1 MGRLALRR
9 WLVGLALVSICASGM
24 VAQRPTRVEQA
35 RGFAALDRYVTAALA
50 AWDVPGAAIA
60 IVRNDSIV
68 YLKGF
73 GVREIG
79 KPAAVD
85 SATLF
90 AIGSNTKAFT
100 ATAAAMLV
108 TDGKMAWDAPL
119 KTYLPNFAV
128 ADPYAT
134 RQITLRDALA
144 HRTGLARYETV
155 WYGTGVSRGEL
166 VARLRHAEM
175 EGGLRSR
182 FGYNNLAYLAA
193 GEAVGAAA
201 GSSWD
206 TVIADRILTPLGMV
220 STSPIGGPLERPGN
234 VAAPHQRIGPAVRKV
249 PVRNIDNVA
258 PAGAIVSNALDMAQ
272 WLRFQL
278 ANGSYRG
285 TRLVSEEALRETRSA
300 QVVMGGPVPGEPYQ
314 PLIADYGLGW
324 VISEYAGQSLVWHNG
339 GIDGFMAEVRLLP
352 GQNAGWVLLTN
363 SYGSNLMPAIS
374 YRIADLLLG
383 RPVRNWSAEML
394 AAQNAR
400 PVRAPQEATVVS
412 GAVPL
417 LPLER
422 YAGRYTHPLYGEALV
437 ELRGDRLHL
446 TYGPN
451 FSGPL
456 DHFRIH
462 TFRVSWEGETAVT
475 MPTATVTF
483 GVDASAA
490 ATDVTVSGLA
500 TFRRARP

>member
-1 MGRLALRR
+1 MR
-9 WLVGLALVSICASGM
+9 WQIGLALALTLSWVASLL
-24 VAQRPTRVEQA
+24 AQRSAGSRPA
-35 RGFAALDRYVTAALA
+35 GPFAALDRYVPAALA

-68 YLKGF
+68 YIKGF
-73 GVREIG
+73 GVRELG
-79 KPAAVD
+79 LPAPVD

-108 TDGKMAWDAPL
+108 TDGRMAWDTPL
-119 KTYLPNFAV
+119 TAYLPGFAV

-144 HRTGLARYETV
+144 HRTGLARYESV
-155 WYGTGVSRGEL
+155 WYGTGFSREDL
-166 VARLRHAEM
+166 LARLRYAEM
-175 EGGLRSR
+175 EGGLRSG

-193 GEAVGAAA
+193 GAAIGAAA

-206 TVIADRILTPLGMV
+206 AVIAERILTPLGMA
-220 STSPIGGPLERPGN
+220 STSPVGAPLEQPGN
-234 VAAPHQRIGPAVRKV
+234 VAAPHQRIGPTVRKV

-258 PAGAIVSNALDMAQ
+258 PAGAIVSNVLDMAQ

-285 TRLVSEEALRETRSA
+285 QRLVSEDALRATRSA

-314 PLIADYGLGW
+314 PLISAYGLGW
-324 VISEYAGQSLVWHNG
+324 VVSEYAGQSLVWHNG

-363 SYGSNLMPAIS
+363 SYGTNLMPAIS

-383 RPVRNWSAEML
+383 RPARDWSAEML
-394 AAQNAR
+394 AAQRAR
-400 PVRAPQEATVVS
+400 PVRAPQEANMVT

-422 YAGRYTHPLYGEALV
+422 YAGRYTDPLFGEVTV
-437 ELRGDRLHL
+437 ELRGDRLRL
-446 TYGPN
+446 GYGPN

-456 DHFRIH
+456 DHSLIH

-475 MPTATVTF
+475 LPGASVTF
-483 GVDASAA
+483 GVDAAA
-490 ATDVTVSGLA
+490 RPIDVTISGLT
-500 TFRRARP
+500 TFRRVRP